1 MLDKDTTIHV
11 GLAVLQTSIL
21 VFLLIYAQMLF
32 IVTPRDLQ
40 DEIRKSNGDLQLS
53 VEVLSSKIED
63 LTAQVESCKPSKQL
77 IQLLEDSPSQ

>member
-11 GLAVLQTSIL
+11 GLAVLQTAIL

-63 LTAQVESCKPSKQL
+63 LTAQVESCKPSNQL
-77 IQLLEDSPSQ
+77 IQLLEDSSL